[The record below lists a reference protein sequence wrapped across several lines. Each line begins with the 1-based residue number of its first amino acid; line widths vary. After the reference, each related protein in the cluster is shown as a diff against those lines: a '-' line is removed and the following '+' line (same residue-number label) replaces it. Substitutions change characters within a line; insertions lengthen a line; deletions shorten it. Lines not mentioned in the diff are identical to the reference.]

1 MNLEVNMEYQQKEEK
16 RRQLIASSLI
26 LAVLSLITIQLVIF
40 PFIFG
45 GLSIL
50 FAILGS
56 GSNPKIPAKG
66 KVAIVLSSL
75 SIVLTI
81 TLSVFAI
88 KMIFTNPAMRQQLNA
103 TSMQIY
109 GESFDDAF
117 EKSFGIELPPAEVK

>member
-1 MNLEVNMEYQQKEEK
+1 MEYQQKEEK

>member
-1 MNLEVNMEYQQKEEK
+1 MEYQQKEEK
-16 RRQLIASSLI
+16 RQQLIASSLI
-26 LAVLSLITIQLVIF
+26 LAVLSIITIQLVIF

-56 GSNPKIPAKG
+56 GSHPQIPTKG

>member
-1 MNLEVNMEYQQKEEK
+1 MEYQQKEEK

-88 KMIFTNPAMRQQLNA
+88 KMIFTKNA
-103 TSMQIY
+103 TILRFLWRFTLH
-109 GESFDDAF
+109 E
-117 EKSFGIELPPAEVK
+117 

>member
-1 MNLEVNMEYQQKEEK
+1 MEYQQKEEK
-16 RRQLIASSLI
+16 RQQLIASSLI
-26 LAVLSLITIQLVIF
+26 LAVLSIITIQLVIF

-56 GSNPKIPAKG
+56 GSNPKIPTKG
-66 KVAIVLSSL
+66 KVAIMLSSL
-75 SIVLTI
+75 AIVLTV

-109 GESFDDAF
+109 GETFDDAF

>member
-16 RRQLIASSLI
+16 RRQLISSSLI